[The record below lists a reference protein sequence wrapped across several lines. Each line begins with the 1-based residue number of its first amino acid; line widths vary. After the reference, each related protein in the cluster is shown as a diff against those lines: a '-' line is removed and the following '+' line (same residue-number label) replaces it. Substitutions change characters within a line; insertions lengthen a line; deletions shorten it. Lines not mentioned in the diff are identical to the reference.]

1 MGKPVADR
9 RVVVDLAREV
19 VAEVAPD
26 ELGLFPERCR
36 AYFRHRKGHGRDP
49 LAMGIE
55 AWTSVA
61 TFAVLSTVQSV
72 LVFVAAEFKKGVE
85 EEGAST
91 IRAWIRR
98 GFRRLAPPTD
108 ESDRAVVVVDPAGG
122 ETARGGEEPRGIPW
136 TEEQLGR
143 IRAHA
148 YGQALEFKVPPA
160 RASKLAD
167 TIVAKLVLPGSGD
180 D

>member
-1 MGKPVADR
+1 MGKPGADR

-36 AYFRHRKGHGRDP
+36 AYFRRRKGHGRDP

-72 LVFVAAEFKKGVE
+72 LVFVAAEFRKGVE

-91 IRAWIRR
+91 IRAWIKR
-98 GFRRLAPPTD
+98 GFRRLAPPTGEPD
-108 ESDRAVVVVDPAGG
+108 SAVVVVDPG
-122 ETARGGEEPRGIPW
+122 EPRGIPW

-143 IRAHA
+143 IREHA
-148 YGQALEFKVPPA
+148 YRQAREFNVPPA

-167 TIVAKLVLPGSGD
+167 TIVAKLVLPASGD

>member
-1 MGKPVADR
+1 M
-9 RVVVDLAREV
+9 
-19 VAEVAPD
+19 AEVAPD

-36 AYFRHRKGHGRDP
+36 AYFRRRKGHGRDP

-55 AWTSVA
+55 AWTSVV
-61 TFAVLSTVQSV
+61 TFAALSTVQSV

-91 IRAWIRR
+91 IRAWIKR

-108 ESDRAVVVVDPAGG
+108 ESPDSSVVVVDPAEGD
-122 ETARGGEEPRGIPW
+122 TARGGEERGIPW
-136 TEEQLGR
+136 TEAQLGR
-143 IRAHA
+143 IREHA
-148 YGQALEFKVPPA
+148 YRQAREFNVPPA